1 MEHTKIQI
9 LYIEDDGINMLLMR
23 HLIKK
28 KLPSV
33 ELLEASTIQEGI
45 GLAIQMKPFL
55 ILSDIHFLAMN
66 GYEGL
71 TQLKADPETS
81 MIPVW
86 AISAF
91 VLEEDIR
98 KGKDAGFE
106 QYITKPIQIGRF
118 AKLLEAYIK
127 QKTS

>member
-1 MEHTKIQI
+1 MEHKNIKI
-9 LYIEDDGINMLLMR
+9 LYIEDDGVNMLLMR
-23 HLIKK
+23 HLFKK

-45 GLAIQMKPFL
+45 GLAIKVQPFL
-55 ILSDIHFLAMN
+55 ILSDIHFLGMN
-66 GYEGL
+66 GFEGI
-71 TQLKADPETS
+71 TQLKADPRTS

-106 QYITKPIQIGRF
+106 QYITKPIHIGRF
-118 AKLLEAYIK
+118 SKLLEAYIE

>member
-9 LYIEDDGINMLLMR
+9 LYIEDDGVNMLLMR
-23 HLIKK
+23 HLFKR

-33 ELLEASTIQEGI
+33 ELLEASTVQQGI
-45 GLAIQMKPFL
+45 GLALTYQPFL
-55 ILSDIHFLAMN
+55 ILSDIHFLGMN

-71 TQLKADPETS
+71 TQLKADPRTLA
-81 MIPVW
+81 IPVW
-86 AISAF
+86 AISAS
-91 VLEEDIR
+91 VLEDDIR
-98 KGKDAGFE
+98 KGKAAGFE

-118 AKLLEAYIK
+118 AKLLEAYIE